1 MDTCQSEN
9 TATVD
14 AAIPAFLNP
23 ASGSALIIDPVLGED
38 ERVELHRL
46 APADMAA
53 AIRREV
59 ANKTPRIIVS
69 GGDGTIALAAAEVA
83 GTETSLAIVPGGTL
97 NHFARRHGI
106 PLDPGAALECAFGGE
121 IKAVNAGYVN
131 EHLFINTCSLGAYAV
146 FVRSREALERRM
158 NYHLASALAG
168 VRRLLRLRSR
178 RFRLGEDEFA
188 TPLVFVG
195 VGERELQFPFLG
207 EDKPGGDTALHVI
220 AIKHDHWLDAL
231 KLALT
236 AMFRGVGPLDRENA
250 VDSRVAEQFTV
261 APLRP
266 RKRLLVAVDGELQ
279 WLRPPLRYRLEKGIL
294 GVVCPPAPSGDTP

>member
-1 MDTCQSEN
+1 MDTRQSEN
-9 TATVD
+9 TAPGD

-23 ASGSALIIDPVLGED
+23 ASGSALVIDPVLGGD
-38 ERVELHRL
+38 ERVQLHRL

-59 ANKTPRIIVS
+59 ANKTPRIIIS

-83 GTETSLAIVPGGTL
+83 GTGTALAIVPGGTL

-106 PLDPGAALECAFGGE
+106 PLDPRPALECAFSGE
-121 IKAVNAGYVN
+121 IKTVDAGYIN
-131 EHLFINTCSLGAYAV
+131 EHLFINTSSLGAYAV

-158 NYHLASALAG
+158 NYRLASVLAG

-178 RFRLGEDEFA
+178 RFRLDDNEFA

-195 VGERELQFPFLG
+195 VGERELKFPFLG
-207 EDKPGGDTALHVI
+207 EDKPGGDAALHII

-250 VDSRVAEQFTV
+250 IDSRLTQQFTI
-261 APLRP
+261 APHRP
-266 RKRLLVAVDGELQ
+266 RKRLLVAVDGELE

-294 GVVCPPAPSGDTP
+294 ICPPNPSGDAP